1 MAIRKNKKFIDPRYF
16 MDEKTDVIKE
26 ELETVL
32 SESDIMAT
40 LADIQEK
47 DLERA
52 QAIIDAARDMFLD
65 KDSQK
70 YDGLEGEDKGLAD
83 QLIAL
88 NKQKFGK

>member
-1 MAIRKNKKFIDPRYF
+1 MKITQSQLKRI
-16 MDEKTDVIKE
+16 IKE

>member
-1 MAIRKNKKFIDPRYF
+1 MRITQSQLRQI
-16 MDEKTDVIKE
+16 IKE
-26 ELETVL
+26 ELEAVL
-32 SESDIMAT
+32 NESDIMAT

-47 DLERA
+47 DSERA

-65 KDSQK
+65 KRSQK

-88 NKQKFGK
+88 NKQKFEK